1 MVLEVDRFH
10 EETKTVTPLKTTPL
24 HTQFVVEVHARIPD
38 LVADSAAIES
48 LKAIWRQYPVMIFRR
63 QALQEAE
70 LVRFSECFGVCDSTV
85 RKDIQSPYHKEIIYF
100 STLRYADGR
109 FVGGFAGGDDVDW
122 HSDQTY
128 QLQPA
133 TGAIL
138 YGTEVPQD
146 GGDIYW
152 ADQYGAWER
161 LPQDVQALIA
171 GKVGVFRYAKRY
183 AALNALELKEK
194 STANALLSLPDARH
208 PVVLRH
214 PITGRSALYADPTTL
229 VAIDGLT
236 PAQNERVLPILFAA
250 GGHAS
255 LTYRHGV
262 RNGDFMMWD
271 NGCTMHR
278 RDAMSLEQPRLMKR
292 TTFRLPVGE
301 HCLPNAESR
310 HGVSMI

>member
-1 MVLEVDRFH
+1 M
-10 EETKTVTPLKTTPL
+10 TQIKTTPL
-24 HTQFVVEVHARIPD
+24 HSEFVVEVHASIPD
-38 LVADSAAIES
+38 VVDEPLAIEA
-48 LKAIWRQYPVMIFRR
+48 LKAIWRQFPVMIFRR

-70 LVRFSECFGVCDSTV
+70 LVRFSECFGICDSTV
-85 RKDIQSPYHKEIIYF
+85 RKDIQSPYYEKIIYF
-100 STLRYADGR
+100 STLKYADGR

-161 LPQDVQALIA
+161 LPQDVQSLIE
-171 GKVGVFRYAKRY
+171 GKMGIFRYAKRY

-194 STANALLSLPDARH
+194 STANALLNLPDARH

-214 PITGRSALYADPTTL
+214 PKTGRAALYADPTTL
-229 VAIDGLT
+229 VSIEGFT
-236 PAQNERVLPILFAA
+236 SEQNDRVLPVLFES

-255 LTYRHGV
+255 LVYRHEV
-262 RNGDFMMWD
+262 RNGDLMMWD

-292 TTFRLPVGE
+292 TTFRLPVSE
-301 HCLPNAESR
+301 HCLPNPSSR
-310 HGVSMI
+310 HGV